1 MPAPDTTRRI
11 TPSNLQQDIDSYN
24 GLKAVSG
31 YTTARVAATPEALQK
46 AYAEMVTRQ
55 QEETTEPKEE
65 PRPRTPAPPKTE
77 PPKIDKTI
85 IEVDRT
91 PTTILSQPKLTPQ
104 ESARKIPK
112 APPQSVVDEE
122 ARAKAKSP
130 PEDPKLKVRPPP
142 TQ

>member
-55 QEETTEPKEE
+55 QEETEKQALFKASADAAKQAEWEFHNAVLAMKEAVKGQFGSDSDAAQAVGFKKKSE
-65 PRPRTPAPPKTE
+65 RKRPTKKKTE
-77 PPKIDKTI
+77 QD
-85 IEVDRT
+85 
-91 PTTILSQPKLTPQ
+91 ILM
-104 ESARKIPK
+104 I
-112 APPQSVVDEE
+112 
-122 ARAKAKSP
+122 
-130 PEDPKLKVRPPP
+130 
-142 TQ
+142 

>member
-55 QEETTEPKEE
+55 QEETEKQALFKASADAAKQAGWEFHNAVLAMRE
-65 PRPRTPAPPKTE
+65 AVKGQFGSDSDAAQAVGFKKKSERKRPTKKKTE
-77 PPKIDKTI
+77 
-85 IEVDRT
+85 
-91 PTTILSQPKLTPQ
+91 
-104 ESARKIPK
+104 
-112 APPQSVVDEE
+112 
-122 ARAKAKSP
+122 
-130 PEDPKLKVRPPP
+130 
-142 TQ
+142 

>member
-55 QEETTEPKEE
+55 QEETEKQALFKASADAAKQAEWEFHNAVLAMKEAVKGQFGSDSDAAQAVGFKKKSE
-65 PRPRTPAPPKTE
+65 RKRPTKK
-77 PPKIDKTI
+77 KI
-85 IEVDRT
+85 E
-91 PTTILSQPKLTPQ
+91 
-104 ESARKIPK
+104 
-112 APPQSVVDEE
+112 
-122 ARAKAKSP
+122 
-130 PEDPKLKVRPPP
+130 
-142 TQ
+142 